1 MRRPSPDVAPTRR
14 TLLRGA
20 AAAPLAA
27 ALPWDL
33 AQAQAPSGTLRVGMT
48 LATIPLSNG
57 FPDHGGEGQRFMG
70 ITVFNFLTEW
80 DLTRSDRPAPLKP
93 ALATGWEPDPANPK
107 RWWFTL
113 RQGVRFHDGKVFS
126 AEDVIFSFDRCMK
139 RDAPWFDQRANAQF
153 GTRLPTVTG
162 YGREGERIWVE
173 TRYPD
178 STLPYGL
185 TYLGIVHQRAWE
197 AAGRSWDQ
205 FMLRPVGTG
214 PWKLEQWSIRERAV
228 LVRNPDHWEQARIPK
243 LERIVLLP
251 LPDANTRVAAL
262 RSGQVDWIEAPPPD
276 AIPSLR
282 QAGFQIVTNSYPHNW
297 TWHFSMVEG
306 SPWRDERLRK
316 AANLAVDRAGMRAM
330 LSDTMLEGQGLVTP
344 DSAWF
349 GTPSFK
355 PAYDPAAAR
364 RLVAEAGFGPRN
376 PMRTKIA
383 ISASGSG
390 QMQPLPMN
398 EFIQQNLKEVGIEID
413 FEVVEWNALL
423 VIRREGALRA
433 LQRGVTGVNISYN
446 FADPY
451 STFMRL
457 LKSDLFP
464 PAGGNFGHFSDPG
477 MDAMMEQAFNT
488 FDQEQRDTI
497 LARLHT
503 EVVDR
508 ALFLFVGHD
517 MNPRAMSRRVQGFVQ
532 ARSWSQDLAP
542 VTLPGSSW

>member
-1 MRRPSPDVAPTRR
+1 V
-14 TLLRGA
+14 
-20 AAAPLAA
+20 LA
-27 ALPWDL
+27 
-33 AQAQAPSGTLRVGMT
+33 
-48 LATIPLSNG
+48 
-57 FPDHGGEGQRFMG
+57 
-70 ITVFNFLTEW
+70 
-80 DLTRSDRPAPLKP
+80 
-93 ALATGWEPDPANPK
+93 
-107 RWWFTL
+107 
-113 RQGVRFHDGKVFS
+113 
-126 AEDVIFSFDRCMK
+126 
-139 RDAPWFDQRANAQF
+139 
-153 GTRLPTVTG
+153 
-162 YGREGERIWVE
+162 
-173 TRYPD
+173 
-178 STLPYGL
+178 
-185 TYLGIVHQRAWE
+185 
-197 AAGRSWDQ
+197 
-205 FMLRPVGTG
+205 
-214 PWKLEQWSIRERAV
+214 
-228 LVRNPDHWEQARIPK
+228 RNPDHWEQARIPK
-243 LERIVLLP
+243 LERAVLLP

-282 QAGFQIVTNSYPHNW
+282 QAGFQIVTNRYPHNW

-306 SPWRDERLRK
+306 SPWRDIRVRK
-316 AANLAVDRAGMRAM
+316 AANLAVDRAGIRAM

-355 PAYDPAAAR
+355 PVHDPAAAR
-364 RLVAEAGFGPRN
+364 RLMAEAGFGPRN
-376 PMRTKIA
+376 PMKTKIA

-398 EFIQQNLKEVGIEID
+398 ELIQQNLREVGIDID

-423 VIRREGALRA
+423 VIRREGAPRA

-457 LKSDLFP
+457 LKTDLFP

-477 MDAMMEQAFNT
+477 MDALMEQAFNT
-488 FDQEQRDTI
+488 FDAEKRDDI

-517 MNPRAMSRRVQGFVQ
+517 MNPRAMSRRVRGFVQ
-532 ARSWSQDLAP
+532 ARSWSQDIAP
-542 VTLPGSSW
+542 VTLG